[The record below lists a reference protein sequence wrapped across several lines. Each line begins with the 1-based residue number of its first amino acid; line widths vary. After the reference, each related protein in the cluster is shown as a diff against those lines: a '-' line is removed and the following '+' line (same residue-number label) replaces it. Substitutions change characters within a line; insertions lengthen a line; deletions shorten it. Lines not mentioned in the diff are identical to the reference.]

1 MKGEYGRRSRRSM
14 SEINVV
20 PYIDVMLVLL
30 IIFMVTAPMIT
41 PSVIDLPSMSQSNTP
56 KPSENR
62 PIEVTVRQVGD
73 LLVKDMRTGKSEPVP
88 LDNLA
93 TKIREIQ
100 GEQTD
105 RPVVISAE
113 KSIQYQAVVDAM
125 DALQKAAIPKVGLL
139 VKTSEGSKK

>member
-1 MKGEYGRRSRRSM
+1 M

-62 PIEVTVRQVGD
+62 PIEVTVQQVGD
-73 LLVKDMRTGKSEPVP
+73 LLVKDMRTGKSESVK
-88 LDNLA
+88 LENLA

-100 GEQTD
+100 GEQTE